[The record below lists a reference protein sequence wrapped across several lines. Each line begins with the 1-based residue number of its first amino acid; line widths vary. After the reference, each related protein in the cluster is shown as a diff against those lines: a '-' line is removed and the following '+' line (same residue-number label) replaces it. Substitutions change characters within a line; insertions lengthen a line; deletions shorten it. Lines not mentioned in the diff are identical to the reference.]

1 MKLNSRYS
9 FEGIIASLIFIVLLL
24 VVLLQILGRTNIVAG
39 PVWTE
44 ELARWLWVW
53 MAFLAIA
60 EVERNDAQLNMGFI
74 TELFAKRVRIALFT
88 LIDLVYLAV
97 LCNLSWIGYKTV
109 LRTLRNESVTLPTSD
124 AALYAS
130 AFVASFFIIFRVLQ
144 RLNKRKNELLAEA

>member
-9 FEGIIASLIFIVLLL
+9 FEGIIASVIFIMLWL

-60 EVERNDAQLNMGFI
+60 VVERKDAQLNMGFI

-144 RLNKRKNELLAEA
+144 RLNKRKNELLYEA